1 MGHLAVTELVLH
13 GIHQPLVVDRVALQP
28 LEAQAELVVEGAG
41 YFDGDLHFLLLAV
54 VFVCEGCV
62 NLHKVWL
69 YLRVVLLTLNVEV
82 QLVSLLGKRKLL
94 LLQEG
99 QQCREEE
106 IFAFVDHQVCGIDV
120 TFHWKFVSHTF
131 QSLVNGQEVTHI
143 GILVPLI
150 SGTEDCIASLRL
162 FELLL
167 FSLPFQL
174 KLHLLLS

>member
-28 LEAQAELVVEGAG
+28 LEAQAELVVEGTG

-62 NLHKVWL
+62 N
-69 YLRVVLLTLNVEV
+69 LRVVLLTLNVEV